1 MLIGNSHWKNFYE
14 SVSNVCSLHYSF
26 GQSFS
31 TCIFFFLS
39 WFLVI
44 FYLMTNFRT
53 ILKIDQ
59 ELLRDVRSC
68 GLKKT
73 DFKKIIKPLSSNFLK
88 SK

>member
-1 MLIGNSHWKNFYE
+1 MLIENSHWKNFYE
-14 SVSNVCSLHYSF
+14 FVSKVCSLHYGF

-59 ELLRDVRSC
+59 ELLHDVRSC
-68 GLKKT
+68 GLKKLIL
-73 DFKKIIKPLSSNFLK
+73 KKS
-88 SK
+88 